1 MIGSHSFLVQ
11 FHSNPI
17 FDVFTL
23 AGMTETRRYAKLS
36 SATGLC
42 EGKNSRAAL
51 KIGDRIPQG
60 VNISCASQINKNNIA
75 APHHNNPAARSPDN
89 ANLRRLVFSRG
100 SEISLIL
107 AFIFHG

>member
-42 EGKNSRAAL
+42 EGKNSQAAL

-89 ANLRRLVFSRG
+89 ANYGDLFFREVRR
-100 SEISLIL
+100 
-107 AFIFHG
+107 